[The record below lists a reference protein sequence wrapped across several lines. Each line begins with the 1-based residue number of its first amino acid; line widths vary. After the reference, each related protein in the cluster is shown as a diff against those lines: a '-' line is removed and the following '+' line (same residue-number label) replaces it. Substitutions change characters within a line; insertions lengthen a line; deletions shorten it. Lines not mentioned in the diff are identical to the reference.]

1 MIARQWYVLVIGMAC
16 AAAVVIVDGAVGLT
30 GFAPR
35 LGYALWMAAG
45 VLVLTVLLIVMLRER
60 R

>member
-16 AAAVVIVDGAVGLT
+16 AAAVVTADGVVAST

-35 LGYALWMAAG
+35 LGYAMWMAAG
-45 VLVLTVLLIVMLRER
+45 VLVLTVLLIVMIR
-60 R
+60 